1 MQEKFTA
8 FENRLKKVYK
18 HLSKIARKQ
27 QVSCYRLYQ
36 VDLPE
41 FPFIIDVYKDCV
53 YVAEYKS
60 KHKLSEEEYK
70 RWLTI
75 SMEIIE
81 SVLDVNTENV
91 FLKLRERQK
100 GEQQYHKLNK
110 AKTELIVQENGMSF
124 IVNLSDYLDT
134 GLFLDHRITRQKIK
148 EIATEKRV
156 LNLFSYTGSFTVYA
170 AAGNA
175 AKITTV
181 DMSKTYITWAKRN
194 LSYNKLYDE
203 KKHIFVQEDV
213 LQYLKTIAPNSY
225 DVIILDPP
233 TFSNSKRMEN
243 TLDIQRDHVGIINV
257 CLSILSENGVLIF
270 STNYRNFVLDTV
282 QILSSNIKEI
292 TKQTTPFDFEGK
304 LKRACFWIEK

>member
-1 MQEKFTA
+1 M
-8 FENRLKKVYK
+8 
-18 HLSKIARKQ
+18 
-27 QVSCYRLYQ
+27 
-36 VDLPE
+36 
-41 FPFIIDVYKDCV
+41 
-53 YVAEYKS
+53 
-60 KHKLSEEEYK
+60 
-70 RWLTI
+70 
-75 SMEIIE
+75 
-81 SVLDVNTENV
+81 
-91 FLKLRERQK
+91 
-100 GEQQYHKLNK
+100 
-110 AKTELIVQENGMSF
+110 
-124 IVNLSDYLDT
+124 
-134 GLFLDHRITRQKIK
+134 
-148 EIATEKRV
+148 